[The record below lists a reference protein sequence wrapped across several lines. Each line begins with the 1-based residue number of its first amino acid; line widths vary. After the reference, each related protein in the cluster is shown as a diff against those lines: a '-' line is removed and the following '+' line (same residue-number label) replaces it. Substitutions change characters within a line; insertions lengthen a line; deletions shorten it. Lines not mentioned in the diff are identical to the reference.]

1 MREEIRKMGE
11 KWKKPQKIA
20 FFVSVGV
27 AGGVSGAAVG
37 FAAATDLSPV
47 LAGLLAGLLSA
58 LLGTAT
64 FMVALRLVG
73 EWLKFYEC

>member
-1 MREEIRKMGE
+1 MGE

-27 AGGVSGAAVG
+27 AGGV
-37 FAAATDLSPV
+37 AAATDPSPV
-47 LAGLLAGLLSA
+47 LTGLLVGSLSA
-58 LLGTAT
+58 LLGTIT

-73 EWLKFYEC
+73 E